1 MSISRINTFLK
12 LAILPLALM
21 ISGCGTD
28 SVSTLQEYFD
38 ANNIIPQETASGLYY
53 SISSTG
59 NGAPIEESNFV
70 TFHYRQVNLEG
81 NTVANTFGTDVPI
94 AFAADGFIPG
104 LNEGLMLVGVGGQ
117 ITLYI
122 PPSLSGGTIIAGA
135 LIYEIQILNVHESVE
150 AYNDDAIATYLDN
163 NDLIATRTSD
173 GLYYI
178 IDEPGEDPK
187 PTENSTVTVNYTGYF
202 LNGQIF
208 DESQDGTPATFSLT
222 GVIEGWKLGIPFFG
236 TGGTGK
242 LLIPSQLAYGSAGAS
257 AIPPNFPL
265 VFDIELLAHE

>member
-1 MSISRINTFLK
+1 MSISNINTLLK
-12 LAILPLALM
+12 FAILALAM
-21 ISGCGTD
+21 MMSGCGTD
-28 SVSTLQEYFD
+28 SISTLQEYFD
-38 ANNIIPQETASGLYY
+38 ANNIIPQETSSGLYY

-59 NGAPIEESNFV
+59 TGAPIEGSNFV

-208 DESQDGTPATFSLT
+208 DESQDGTPATFSLK

-242 LLIPSQLAYGSAGAS
+242 LLIPSQLAYGSEGAS
-257 AIPPNFPL
+257 TIPPNFPL